1 MLFKKHTFLKNQLS
15 QNEPIDRAKNF
26 TRGGQITFHNL
37 RMLLQINK
45 TVGKIFLWI
54 FFVLFLPIIYLITPY
69 DVFVESVYYWYAR
82 LLNFSGFTN
91 KELWIPY
98 QGVKYPILVN
108 QVVRFDYF
116 QNIITVFKHY
126 VFLGLAIDLV
136 ISGIILY
143 LIVRWLTKRGSA
155 QTNTQFIRGTYFE
168 PIKSFVKRLNKDRIA
183 SDIHIDSLPLLKDAE
198 VKHFF
203 IHGTTGTGKSQLI
216 LKLLSQIRARG
227 QKVIIYDKG
236 CNFLPHFYREG
247 KDHLL
252 NPFDSRCAAWDIWAE
267 GNDPTLFENMANA
280 LIPMHGESDPFWVN
294 AARTIFSSAA
304 YKMGQDKTEN
314 RSNAKLL
321 KLLLTQPLEE
331 MSEYLANTES
341 ASLVDNRI
349 EKTAISI
356 KSVLATYLKS
366 LRFLSFDQNGTEK
379 ISSGESK
386 QMGWEKE
393 TRETKEVEETKEQKK
408 FSIQKWV
415 QNDKDDSWIF
425 ITSNDQQQASLR
437 PLMSMW
443 LALAANFILSLK
455 ESYRR
460 RIWEIIDELPSLH
473 KLPELPET
481 IAEARKYGGCFVLG
495 MQSQAQLRK
504 VYGMNAAAEITDL
517 LNTRFFFRN
526 PSHEMASWTSKEL
539 GEQEIEESREN
550 YSYGANTI
558 RDGISIGRQ
567 RAIRSVVPYPEIM
580 QLPDLTCFVRYPGE
594 LPITQLKLI
603 LVEKPQAQNKD
614 FLGRTLYVEKDLER
628 LIIDNT
634 IYLPELMLQ
643 ANKDPDYVKQQVNN
657 VLKKTTKPDQSK
669 RDQQIQQTKPIEQIK
684 QNEGETKLSGGV
696 EGAGEVEV
704 PKQSIDTNTS
714 TVSTDQENDQENN
727 QEKIDTDEH
736 PFF

>member
-15 QNEPIDRAKNF
+15 QTEPVDRAKNF
-26 TRGGQITFHNL
+26 TRGGQIAFHNL

-54 FFVLFLPIIYLITPY
+54 FFVLLLPIIYLITPH

-108 QVVRFDYF
+108 QVVRFNYF
-116 QNIITVFKHY
+116 QNIITIFKHY
-126 VFLGLAIDLV
+126 IFIGLAIDLV
-136 ISGIILY
+136 VSGIILY
-143 LIVRWLTKRGSA
+143 LIVRWLTKRGST

-168 PIKSFVKRLNKDRIA
+168 PIKSFVKRLSKDRIA

-198 VKHFF
+198 VKHLF

-304 YKMGQDKTEN
+304 YKMGQDDPKN
-314 RSNAKLL
+314 RSNSKLL
-321 KLLLTQPLEE
+321 RLLLTQPLEE
-331 MSEYLANTES
+331 MSQYLANTES

-366 LRFLSFDQNGTEK
+366 LRFLSFEQDISGKPVSKESAQKQK
-379 ISSGESK
+379 IEAVKES
-386 QMGWEKE
+386 
-393 TRETKEVEETKEQKK
+393 KK

-415 QNDKDDSWIF
+415 RDDDDDSWIF

-455 ESYRR
+455 ENRSR

-504 VYGMNAAAEITDL
+504 VYGINAAAEVTDL

-526 PSHEMASWTSKEL
+526 PSHEMALWTSKEL

-558 RDGISIGRQ
+558 RDGISVGRQ
-567 RAIRSVVPYPEIM
+567 RVTRSVVPYPEVM

-594 LPITQLKLI
+594 LPITQLKMVF
-603 LVEKPQAQNKD
+603 VEGSKPQHAPFLNRDIYLNKN
-614 FLGRTLYVEKDLER
+614 LEE
-628 LIIDNT
+628 LIKNNT
-634 IYLPELMLQ
+634 IYVPEFMLQ
-643 ANKDPDYVKQQVNN
+643 TNKDPNFITDREKNNKKSDQKSKNDHKLNEENQLIQSQQ
-657 VLKKTTKPDQSK
+657 
-669 RDQQIQQTKPIEQIK
+669 
-684 QNEGETKLSGGV
+684 
-696 EGAGEVEV
+696 
-704 PKQSIDTNTS
+704 QSIKTKGVISVD
-714 TVSTDQENDQENN
+714 
-727 QEKIDTDEH
+727 
-736 PFF
+736 